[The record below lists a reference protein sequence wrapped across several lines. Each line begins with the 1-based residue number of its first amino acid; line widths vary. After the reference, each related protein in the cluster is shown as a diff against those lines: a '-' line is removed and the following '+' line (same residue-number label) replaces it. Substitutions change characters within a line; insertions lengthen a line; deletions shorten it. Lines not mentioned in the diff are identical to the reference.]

1 MLRRLPTWG
10 KLIIVFGLVY
20 LGFWVLALGLGHCDA
35 PPGSGCI

>member
-10 KLIIVFGLVY
+10 KLIIVLGLVY
-20 LGFWVLALGLGHCDA
+20 LGFWALALGLGHCDA